1 MIGFKNINYMMRIN
15 NAKRDLF
22 LWCVRNR
29 LYNSIDIKQNEYMS
43 AHIEK
48 NKAHQWMKVV
58 EGRDNV

>member
-1 MIGFKNINYMMRIN
+1 MMRIN